1 MFKIKTKL
9 KVNCIM
15 EKNELTLTI
24 FLMYQFTNRHVYE
37 LLLDFKEKL
46 EVKFESLDID
56 TL

>member
-1 MFKIKTKL
+1 
-9 KVNCIM
+9 
-15 EKNELTLTI
+15 
-24 FLMYQFTNRHVYE
+24 MYQFRNRHVYE